1 MPNVVLMQ
9 SFNHGT
15 GLFSDISYER
25 VQTWEKY
32 SMELTEATVSDMLL
46 SKWQWSSEPLSM
58 YMQSELNTCS
68 ITNTFPSSPYA

>member
-25 VQTWEKY
+25 VQTGEKY

-46 SKWQWSSEPLSM
+46 SKWQ
-58 YMQSELNTCS
+58 
-68 ITNTFPSSPYA
+68 